1 MHKDQASARHAQLPR
16 PLSQSEH
23 SATFTYCSNVIS
35 KMTHTTTPCMYA
47 VPRSTMAKVGTSDV
61 LLIGAAPT
69 RCPATVLLLLPGNR
83 RNAHIKSVKQPN
95 NIATGTI
102 QQRQDATI
110 TQFNECNV
118 DYHVTH
124 RLRTQSNPTHVAG

>member
-16 PLSQSEH
+16 PLFQREH
-23 SATFTYCSNVIS
+23 SATFTFCSSCIS
-35 KMTHTTTPCMYA
+35 KMTHTITPCIYA
-47 VPRSTMAKVGTSDV
+47 VPRSKIAKVGTSDV

-69 RCPATVLLLLPGNR
+69 SYPATVLLLLPGNR
-83 RNAHIKSVKQPN
+83 HNAHIKSVKQPN

-110 TQFNECNV
+110 TQSNECNV

-124 RLRTQSNPTHVAG
+124 RLRAHRNPAHVVG